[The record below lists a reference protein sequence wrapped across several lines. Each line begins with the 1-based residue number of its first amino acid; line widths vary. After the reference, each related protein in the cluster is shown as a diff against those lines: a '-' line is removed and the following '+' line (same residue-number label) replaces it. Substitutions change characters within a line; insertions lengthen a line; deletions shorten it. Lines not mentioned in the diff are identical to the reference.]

1 VSKNFNWNE
10 GSPTLDTTE
19 LCARRA
25 SQPVQHSA
33 EPVRFLPILCARL
46 GESQTDLR
54 AQGME
59 KLVKWEKG
67 KG

>member
-25 SQPVQHSA
+25 SQPDSA

-46 GESQTDLR
+46 GESQTE
-54 AQGME
+54 GME